1 MMKRTLAILAITAAF
16 SFGMLHQAMA
26 AKSLTKTYTVS
37 VTLPEMVGVVPQDL
51 SSKAKVRS
59 YTLVD
64 PRKHTEE
71 TVIVR
76 NNEEILLRTTVVQ

>member
-1 MMKRTLAILAITAAF
+1 MKRTLATLAITAAF
-16 SFGMLHQAMA
+16 SLGMLHQATA
-26 AKSLTKTYTVS
+26 AQSLMKTYKVS
-37 VTLPEMVGVVPQDL
+37 VTLPEIVGVISEDL
-51 SSKAKVRS
+51 AGKARVTT

-76 NNEEILLRTTVVQ
+76 NNEKALLQTTVVR

>member
-1 MMKRTLAILAITAAF
+1 MKRTLAILAMTTAF
-16 SFGMLHQAMA
+16 TFGMLHQAMA
-26 AKSLTKTYTVS
+26 AKSLTKAYRVS
-37 VTLPEMVGVVPQDL
+37 VTLPEMVGEVPQDL